1 MILKRF
7 NELTLD
13 ELYEIYKLRMEIF
26 VVEQNCP
33 YMDIDYLDKEAYH
46 LMYLKNNELIAYL
59 RIMFNDGYAKIGR
72 VVSKYRMNG
81 NGKELMLEAI
91 KFIKENKFKRIEIA
105 AQEYAIKFYESVGF
119 KKYGD
124 TFLMDDIPHVKMNLI
139 ME

>member
-119 KKYGD
+119 K
-124 TFLMDDIPHVKMNLI
+124 
-139 ME
+139 